1 MEPQKTQ
8 MAPMMTKPLQCIVVT
23 PERAVLDETCDF
35 VALPL
40 FDGELGVL
48 PGRRPMIGR
57 LGFGELRTKHGN
69 HVHRYYIDGGFVQ
82 IAANVVTVLTGKA
95 IKAEE
100 IKVAAVEEH
109 LDKTTAAKND
119 VAIDARLKSQERDRA
134 QIRVAR
140 HQGETTSAPG
150 GH

>member
-1 MEPQKTQ
+1 MDPQTTTK
-8 MAPMMTKPLQCIVVT
+8 KPLQCIVVT

-48 PGRRPMIGR
+48 PGRRAMIGR
-57 LGFGELRTKHGN
+57 LGFGELRTVTDGK
-69 HVHRYYIDGGFVQ
+69 VHRYYVDGGFVQ
-82 IAANVVTVLTGKA
+82 IASNVVTVLTGKA
-95 IKAEE
+95 IKADE

-109 LDKTTAAKND
+109 LEKTAVAIND
-119 VAIDARLKSQERDRA
+119 VAIEARMKSQERDRA
-134 QIRVAR
+134 QLRVAR
-140 HQGETTSAPG
+140 HQGAMTSGPG

>member
-8 MAPMMTKPLQCIVVT
+8 TAPMMNRPLQCIVVT
-23 PERAVLDETCDF
+23 PEKAVLDETCDF

-40 FDGELGVL
+40 VDGELGVL

-57 LGFGELRTKHGN
+57 LGFGELRTVKAGQT
-69 HVHRYYIDGGFVQ
+69 HRYYVDGGFVQ
-82 IAANVVTVLTGKA
+82 IAANVITVLTGKA

-100 IKVAAVEEH
+100 IKVSAAQEH
-109 LDKTTAAKND
+109 LAKTPAAKD
-119 VAIDARLKSQERDRA
+119 DAAIEARLKSQERDRA

-140 HQGETTSAPG
+140 HQGATPSSPA
-150 GH
+150 H

>member
-1 MEPQKTQ
+1 MDPQTTT
-8 MAPMMTKPLQCIVVT
+8 TKPLQCIVVT
-23 PERAVLDETCDF
+23 PEKAVLDETCDF

-57 LGFGELRTKHGN
+57 LGFGELRTKQGT
-69 HVHRYYIDGGFVQ
+69 HVHRYYVDGGFVQ
-82 IAANVVTVLTGKA
+82 IAANVVTVLTSKA

-109 LDKTTAAKND
+109 LGKTTAAKNE
-119 VAIDARLKSQERDRA
+119 AIDARLKSQERDRA

-140 HQGETTSAPG
+140 HAGAETSGVA

>member
-1 MEPQKTQ
+1 MDPQTT
-8 MAPMMTKPLQCIVVT
+8 TKPLQCIVVT
-23 PERAVLDETCDF
+23 PEKAVLDETCDF

-57 LGFGELRTKHGN
+57 LGFGELRTKTGN
-69 HVHRYYIDGGFVQ
+69 HVHRYYVDGGFVQ
-82 IAANVVTVLTGKA
+82 IAAKVVTVLTSKA
-95 IKAEE
+95 IKADD
-100 IKVAAVEEH
+100 IKVDAVEEH
-109 LDKTTAAKND
+109 LDKIAPAKND
-119 VAIDARLKSQERDRA
+119 VAIEARLTSQERDRA

-140 HQGETTSAPG
+140 HEKDATSGPA

>member
-1 MEPQKTQ
+1 MDPQTTT
-8 MAPMMTKPLQCIVVT
+8 TKPLQCIVVT
-23 PERAVLDETCDF
+23 PEKAVLDETCDF

-48 PGRRPMIGR
+48 PGRQPMIGR
-57 LGFGELRTKHGN
+57 LGFGELRTVKAGQT
-69 HVHRYYIDGGFVQ
+69 HRYYVDGGFVQ

-95 IKAEE
+95 IKADE
-100 IKVAAVEEH
+100 IKVPAVEEH
-109 LDKTTAAKND
+109 LAKIPAAKD
-119 VAIDARLKSQERDRA
+119 DAAIEARLKSQERDRA

-140 HQGETTSAPG
+140 HAGAATSGVA

>member
-8 MAPMMTKPLQCIVVT
+8 TAPMMNKPLQCIVVT

-57 LGFGELRTKHGN
+57 LGFGELRTKHGD
-69 HVHRYYIDGGFVQ
+69 HVHRYYVDGGFVQ

-100 IKVAAVEEH
+100 IKLPAVEEH
-109 LDKTTAAKND
+109 LAKTAPALND
-119 VAIDARLKSQERDRA
+119 VAIEARLKSQERDRA

-140 HQGETTSAPG
+140 HQGTTTSAPG
-150 GH
+150 H